1 VNLLG
6 VLKKKYD
13 NVIRQRDVELRKRRQ
28 LNMSIDVRL
37 LGLLKRLAA
46 EFTVPRDVVGEHV
59 LETGCYYLTKAMESE
74 EKTKMLRQHLIN
86 MHLIDNGTDDSEDIL
101 RIGEGGNISKL
112 LVQVEPVLRSWRAF
126 KQALAITEKTGNLA
140 FLKKYERQLL
150 RSAVGLALWI
160 EKHHLDEPVNSKTNG
175 AQQEDDNGSY

>member
-1 VNLLG
+1 MNLLG
-6 VLKKKYD
+6 VLKEKY
-13 NVIRQRDVELRKRRQ
+13 NNMIRQRDVELRKRRQ
-28 LNMSIDVRL
+28 LNMNVDVRL
-37 LGLLKRLAA
+37 ISLLKRLAA
-46 EFTVPRDVVGEHV
+46 EFTVPRDNVGEHV

-86 MHLIDNGTDDSEDIL
+86 MHLIDNGTDDSEEIL
-101 RIGEGGNISKL
+101 RIGEGGSISKL

-150 RSAVGLALWI
+150 RSTVGLALWI
-160 EKHHLDEPVNSKTNG
+160 EKHHLDEAVNSETNG
-175 AQQEDDNGSY
+175 GQQEDDNGS